1 MVNVVIGYLPLV
13 LFFENII
20 FEIIVCLKKGF
31 IKPLHAWGI
40 GGILF
45 LDRIVVYEV
54 SLPKS
59 VLGVVYMIS
68 AALEVGLL
76 YLAARKTSNKGPV
89 MGKLVVVMLASFAVS
104 LVYDFVARIISSY
117 AWSTI
122 VAIFLET
129 VIYVFLAKLL
139 IKSKFDIFLSRKR
152 NAMYSYILG
161 YILFSL
167 AIINDVDDLISNLGS
182 LLTIVLVVGQGIFA
196 LIIGLIY
203 QRKYNADLKEQ
214 ENKVLR
220 FYTKQLEEN
229 QRALRKFK
237 HDYQNILVSIEGA
250 INDKDLLA
258 EVNRYSAARLDDPK
272 LWRFNNLDN
281 VGDLELKSL
290 LLTKINTIAHEKLKA
305 SFECVDKFAEIRGIS
320 KFDLIRI
327 VGIAYD
333 NAIEASKKLGAK
345 AEIRAAIYQDEEGFS
360 FEIRNRY
367 ADEVDLTQVTHS
379 GYTTKV
385 GHHGLGL
392 ANVKEIC
399 DGYSN
404 VLFNTETGEGWF
416 NFIVQVVV

>member
-167 AIINDVDDLISNLGS
+167 AIINDVDDLTSNLGS

-203 QRKYNADLKEQ
+203 QRKYDADLKEQ

-258 EVNRYSAARLDDPK
+258 EVNRYSAARLDDSK

-367 ADEVDLTQVTHS
+367 ADEVDLTKVTHS
-379 GYTTKV
+379 GYTTKA

-404 VLFNTETGEGWF
+404 VLFDTETSEGWF

>member
-1 MVNVVIGYLPLV
+1 MIGYMPL
-13 LFFENII
+13 LLLIENIV
-20 FEIIVCLKKGF
+20 FEIIVCIKKGF
-31 IKPLHAWGI
+31 IKPLYAWI
-40 GGILF
+40 VGGVLLF
-45 LDRIVVYEV
+45 GEIVEYEV
-54 SLPKS
+54 VIPKKLFGIIYLIS
-59 VLGVVYMIS
+59 VSSEVV
-68 AALEVGLL
+68 LL
-76 YLAARKTSNKGPV
+76 YLAAKKSNSKKFIVGNI
-89 MGKLVVVMLASFAVS
+89 LVVMLSSFTVN
-104 LVYDFVARIISSY
+104 LVYDFASRVIISY

-122 VAIFLET
+122 VAIFVET
-129 VIYVFLAKLL
+129 VVYIVLARFL
-139 IKSKFDIFLSRKR
+139 IKSKFDVFLAQKR

-167 AIINDVDDLISNLGS
+167 AIINDVDVLTSDLGS
-182 LLTIVLVVGQGIFA
+182 LLTIALVVGQGIF
-196 LIIGLIY
+196 
-203 QRKYNADLKEQ
+203 DLKEQ

-367 ADEVDLTQVTHS
+367 ADEVDLTKVTHS
-379 GYTTKV
+379 GYTTKA

-404 VLFNTETGEGWF
+404 VLFDTETSEGWF

>member
-1 MVNVVIGYLPLV
+1 MVVVYLPLI
-13 LFFENII
+13 LLFENVI

-167 AIINDVDDLISNLGS
+167 AIINDVDDLTSNLGS

-333 NAIEASKKLGAK
+333 NAIEASKKLGTK

-379 GYTTKV
+379 GYTTKA

-404 VLFNTETGEGWF
+404 VLFDTETSEGWF

>member
-1 MVNVVIGYLPLV
+1 M
-13 LFFENII
+13 
-20 FEIIVCLKKGF
+20 
-31 IKPLHAWGI
+31 
-40 GGILF
+40 
-45 LDRIVVYEV
+45 

-167 AIINDVDDLISNLGS
+167 AIINDVDDLTSNLGS

>member
-1 MVNVVIGYLPLV
+1 MIGYLPLV

-167 AIINDVDDLISNLGS
+167 AIINDVDDLTSNLGS

-367 ADEVDLTQVTHS
+367 ADEVDLTKVTHS
-379 GYTTKV
+379 GYTTKA

-404 VLFNTETGEGWF
+404 VLFDTETSEGWF

>member
-1 MVNVVIGYLPLV
+1 MVIPKKLFGIIYLISVSSEVV
-13 LFFENII
+13 
-20 FEIIVCLKKGF
+20 
-31 IKPLHAWGI
+31 
-40 GGILF
+40 
-45 LDRIVVYEV
+45 
-54 SLPKS
+54 
-59 VLGVVYMIS
+59 
-68 AALEVGLL
+68 LL
-76 YLAARKTSNKGPV
+76 YLAAKKSNSKKFIVGNI
-89 MGKLVVVMLASFAVS
+89 LVVMLSSFTVN
-104 LVYDFVARIISSY
+104 LVYDFASRVIISY

-122 VAIFLET
+122 IAILVET

-139 IKSKFDIFLSRKR
+139 IKSKFDVFLAQKR

-167 AIINDVDDLISNLGS
+167 AIINDIDGLTSNLGS
-182 LLTIVLVVGQGIFA
+182 LLTIALVVGQGIFA
-196 LIIGLIY
+196 LVIGLIY
-203 QRKYNADLKEQ
+203 QRKYDADLKEQ

-258 EVNRYSAARLDDPK
+258 EVNRYSAARLDNPK

-345 AEIRAAIYQDEEGFS
+345 AEIRASIYQDEEGFS

-379 GYTTKV
+379 GYTTKA

-404 VLFNTETGEGWF
+404 VLFDTETGEGWF

>member
-1 MVNVVIGYLPLV
+1 MIGYLPLV

-167 AIINDVDDLISNLGS
+167 AIINDVDDLTSNLGS

-379 GYTTKV
+379 GYTTKA

-404 VLFNTETGEGWF
+404 VLFDTETSEGWF

>member
-1 MVNVVIGYLPLV
+1 MVVVYLPLI
-13 LFFENII
+13 LLFENVI

-122 VAIFLET
+122 AAIFLET

-167 AIINDVDDLISNLGS
+167 AIINDVDDLTSNLGS

-367 ADEVDLTQVTHS
+367 ADEVDLTKVTHS
-379 GYTTKV
+379 GYTTKA

-404 VLFNTETGEGWF
+404 VLFDTETSEGWF

>member
-167 AIINDVDDLISNLGS
+167 AIINDVDDLTSNLGS

-367 ADEVDLTQVTHS
+367 ADEVDLTKVTHS
-379 GYTTKV
+379 GYTTKA

-404 VLFNTETGEGWF
+404 VLFDTETSEGWF

>member
-1 MVNVVIGYLPLV
+1 MTLP
-13 LFFENII
+13 N
-20 FEIIVCLKKGF
+20 
-31 IKPLHAWGI
+31 GI
-40 GGILF
+40 
-45 LDRIVVYEV
+45 
-54 SLPKS
+54 
-59 VLGVVYMIS
+59 LGVVYIVS
-68 AALEVGLL
+68 TVLEVGLL
-76 YLAARKTSNKGPV
+76 YLAARKTSSKEPV
-89 MGKLVVVMLASFAVS
+89 MGKILVVMLVSFAVS

-122 VAIFLET
+122 VAIVLET
-129 VIYVFLAKLL
+129 VIYVFLARLL

-167 AIINDVDDLISNLGS
+167 AIINDVDVLTSDLGS
-182 LLTIVLVVGQGIFA
+182 LLTIALVVGQGIFA
-196 LIIGLIY
+196 LVIGLIY
-203 QRKYNADLKEQ
+203 QRKYDADLKEQ

-333 NAIEASKKLGAK
+333 NAIEASKKLGVK

-367 ADEVDLTQVTHS
+367 ADEVDLTKVTHS
-379 GYTTKV
+379 GYTTKA

-404 VLFNTETGEGWF
+404 VLFDTETSEGWF

>member
-1 MVNVVIGYLPLV
+1 MIGYLPL
-13 LFFENII
+13 LLLFENIV
-20 FEIIVCLKKGF
+20 FEIIVCIKKGF
-31 IKPLHAWGI
+31 IKPLYAWI
-40 GGILF
+40 VGGVLLF
-45 LDRIVVYEV
+45 GEIVEYEV
-54 SLPKS
+54 VIPKKLFGIIYIIS
-59 VLGVVYMIS
+59 VSSEVV
-68 AALEVGLL
+68 LL
-76 YLAARKTSNKGPV
+76 YLAAKKSNSKKFIVGNI
-89 MGKLVVVMLASFAVS
+89 LVVMLSSFTVN
-104 LVYDFVARIISSY
+104 LVYDFASRVIISY

-122 VAIFLET
+122 VAIFVET
-129 VIYVFLAKLL
+129 VVYIVLARFL
-139 IKSKFDIFLSRKR
+139 IKSKFDVFLAQKR

-167 AIINDVDDLISNLGS
+167 AIINDVDGLTSDLGS
-182 LLTIVLVVGQGIFA
+182 LLTIALVVGQGIFA
-196 LIIGLIY
+196 LVIGLIY
-203 QRKYNADLKEQ
+203 QRKYDADLKEQ

-379 GYTTKV
+379 GYTTKE

-404 VLFNTETGEGWF
+404 VLFDTETSEGWF

>member
-20 FEIIVCLKKGF
+20 FEIIVCVKKGF
-31 IKPLHAWGI
+31 IKSLYAWYV
-40 GGILF
+40 GGALF

-54 SLPKS
+54 TLPNG
-59 VLGVVYMIS
+59 VLGVVYIVS
-68 AALEVGLL
+68 TVLEVGLL
-76 YLAARKTSNKGPV
+76 YLAARKTSSKEPV
-89 MGKLVVVMLASFAVS
+89 MGKILVVMLVSFAVS

-122 VAIFLET
+122 VAIVLET
-129 VIYVFLAKLL
+129 VIYVFLARLL

-167 AIINDVDDLISNLGS
+167 AIINDVDVLTSDLGS
-182 LLTIVLVVGQGIFA
+182 LLTIALVVGQGIFA
-196 LIIGLIY
+196 LVIGLIY
-203 QRKYNADLKEQ
+203 QRKNDADLKEQ

-258 EVNRYSAARLDDPK
+258 EVNRYSAVRLDDPK

-290 LLTKINTIAHEKLKA
+290 LLTKVNTIAHEKLKA

-367 ADEVDLTQVTHS
+367 ADEVDLTKVTHS
-379 GYTTKV
+379 GYTTKA

-404 VLFNTETGEGWF
+404 VLFDTETSEGWF

>member
-1 MVNVVIGYLPLV
+1 MVVVYLPLI
-13 LFFENII
+13 LLFENVI

-167 AIINDVDDLISNLGS
+167 AIINDVDDLTSNLGS

>member
-1 MVNVVIGYLPLV
+1 MVVVYLPLI
-13 LFFENII
+13 LLFENVI

-167 AIINDVDDLISNLGS
+167 AIINDVDGLTSDLGS
-182 LLTIVLVVGQGIFA
+182 LLTIALVVGQGIFA
-196 LIIGLIY
+196 LVIGLIY
-203 QRKYNADLKEQ
+203 QRKYDADLKEQ